1 MSNIETIS
9 PDNNFSETEKKGLNS
24 LIGILLEE
32 NSNLS
37 KEILKNT
44 GLTMMAVASSK
55 GDCDL
60 LSWLVTNNYAG
71 VNDLIYAE
79 HFEVANKMGFNIISP
94 KLTSAW
100 SDP

>member
-37 KEILKNT
+37 KEILKNI
-44 GLTMMAVASSK
+44 GLTMMAVGSSK

-60 LSWLVTNNYAG
+60 VSWLVTNNYAK
-71 VNDLIYAE
+71 VNDFIYPE
-79 HFEVANKMGFNIISP
+79 HFEAANKIGFNIILP
-94 KLTSAW
+94 K
-100 SDP
+100 